1 MKNKRE
7 YDDDDGRTVVDMRGV
22 ERMPLFG
29 SIIPPSR
36 RELEAPSEKRKKP
49 AWEDEFHLTG
59 KEKFWYIMGTLKA
72 ALLIALAYI
81 IGLGLIV
88 GAMVLFFKMTGNG

>member
-1 MKNKRE
+1 MSKERE

-29 SIIPPSR
+29 SITPPSR
-36 RELEAPSEKRKKP
+36 RELEALSKKKNKP
-49 AWEDEFHLTG
+49 AWEDEFRLTG

-81 IGLGLIV
+81 VGLGLII
-88 GAMVLFFKMTGNG
+88 GAMILVFKLTGNA